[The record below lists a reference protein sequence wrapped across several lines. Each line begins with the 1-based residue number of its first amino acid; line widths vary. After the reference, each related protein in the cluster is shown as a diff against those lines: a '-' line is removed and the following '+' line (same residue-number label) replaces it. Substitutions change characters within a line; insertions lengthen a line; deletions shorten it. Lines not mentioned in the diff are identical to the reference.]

1 MHHRS
6 YAIVEA
12 PSILGLKPTGVDQLP
27 QALLRHNLAQ
37 QLKARLAA
45 RLMPPS
51 YDPEI
56 DPETR
61 TLNAQAIARWSP
73 QLADAVGDVLE
84 RDEFPVILGGDC

>member
-27 QALLRHNLAQ
+27 QALLRHSLAQ

-45 RLMPPS
+45 RTPAFLNLPSAYGATLVLMNFCQNRTASAIHPS
-51 YDPEI
+51 
-56 DPETR
+56 
-61 TLNAQAIARWSP
+61 AF
-73 QLADAVGDVLE
+73 V
-84 RDEFPVILGGDC
+84 PVPGPKP